1 MRPKPVDTPRTSDK
15 KQGGLLILLGGVTAG
30 IVMALLTIGGAD
42 LLAAFGLQG
51 ADGAGLAI
59 PTPIPDPV
67 RVGEPPPDFS
77 TTTPDGEPIAL
88 SDYRGS
94 VVALNFWATWC
105 VPCRAEM
112 PALQNASETYAS
124 GELIIIGVNAGES
137 PRQVRAFLDEYG
149 LTFPIALDRNGSIA
163 DLYGVRVFP
172 TTIWIDAE
180 GNVQAE
186 HFGPLTVDQIEGY
199 VTELSVDS

>member
-1 MRPKPVDTPRTSDK
+1 
-15 KQGGLLILLGGVTAG
+15 
-30 IVMALLTIGGAD
+30 MALLTIGGAD

-51 ADGAGLAI
+51 ADGAGLAL

-67 RVGEPPPDFS
+67 RAGEPPPDFS

-88 SDYRGS
+88 SDFRGS

-112 PALQNASETYAS
+112 PALQNASETFAS
-124 GELIIIGVNAGES
+124 GELVIVGVNAGES
-137 PRQVRAFLDEYG
+137 PRQVREFLDEHG

-172 TTIWIDAE
+172 TTIWIDAQ

-186 HFGPLTVDQIEGY
+186 HYGPLTEEQIEGY
-199 VTELSVDS
+199 VTELLADS

>member
-1 MRPKPVDTPRTSDK
+1 VRQKPAHSLRESDK
-15 KQGGLLILLGGVTAG
+15 KGGLRILTGGLIAG
-30 IVMALLTIGGAD
+30 ILMALLTIGGAD

-51 ADGAGLAI
+51 ANVGEPAI
-59 PTPIPDPV
+59 PTPVPDLV

-88 SDYRGS
+88 RDHRGS

-105 VPCRAEM
+105 VPCRTEM
-112 PALQNASETYAS
+112 PALQRASETFTS
-124 GELIIIGVNAGES
+124 GELVIVGINAGES
-137 PRQVRAFLDEYG
+137 PQQVREFLDEYG
-149 LTFPIALDRNGSIA
+149 LTFPIALDQNGSIA

-172 TTIWIDAE
+172 TTIWIDAQ

-186 HFGPLTVDQIEGY
+186 HYGPLTENQIEGY
-199 VTELSVDS
+199 VTELSIGS